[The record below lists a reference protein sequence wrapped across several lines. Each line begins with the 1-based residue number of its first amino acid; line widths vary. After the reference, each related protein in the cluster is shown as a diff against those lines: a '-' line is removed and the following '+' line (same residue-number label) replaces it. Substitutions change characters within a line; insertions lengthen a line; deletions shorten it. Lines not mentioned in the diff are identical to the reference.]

1 MIARMKTDIDNQIRT
16 FSVVIDNNTE
26 EREDNGEEF
35 KESNNEKSKDRL
47 SIIRKKLEEKE

>member
-16 FSVVIDNNTE
+16 FRVVMHNNME
-26 EREDNGEEF
+26 EREDNGKEL
-35 KESNNEKSKDRL
+35 KESNIEKSKDRL